1 MTAKMKRREFITLLG
16 GAAAWPLAARAQQPA
31 MPVVGFLNGLSA
43 GERPHLVESFRRGL
57 SEAGYVAGQNVAV
70 EYRYAE
76 NQPDRLRALAADL
89 IARRVVVIAATGG
102 NHSALVAKSLT
113 TTIPIVFTSGAD
125 PVRAGLVSSF
135 SQPEGNV
142 TGVSWFSVDLG
153 AKHLELVREFVPAAT
168 LIAVIVNPR
177 NREAV
182 LYEQPLREAAARVP
196 GLQMEI
202 LEASTAGEIDAAF
215 ETLMQHKA
223 SAVIVASD
231 PFLTARARQF
241 AVLAARNNIAMVTG
255 TRDFTMA
262 GCMIS
267 YGNDTADAYRR
278 AGLYAG
284 RILKGAKPRD
294 LPIDRATK
302 FELIINVQTARTLK
316 FEIPARL
323 LATADEVIE

>member
-1 MTAKMKRREFITLLG
+1 
-16 GAAAWPLAARAQQPA
+16 
-31 MPVVGFLNGLSA
+31 
-43 GERPHLVESFRRGL
+43 
-57 SEAGYVAGQNVAV
+57 
-70 EYRYAE
+70 
-76 NQPDRLRALAADL
+76 
-89 IARRVVVIAATGG
+89 
-102 NHSALVAKSLT
+102 
-113 TTIPIVFTSGAD
+113 
-125 PVRAGLVSSF
+125 VRAGLVSSF

-153 AKHLELVREFVPAAT
+153 AKHLELVRELVPAAT

-177 NREAV
+177 NREAA
-182 LYEQPLREAAARVP
+182 LYEQPLREAATRMP
-196 GLQMEI
+196 GLQ
-202 LEASTAGEIDAAF
+202 LEMLKASTAGEIDAAF
-215 ETLMQHKA
+215 ETLVQHKA
-223 SAVIVASD
+223 SAVIVGSD

-262 GCMIS
+262 GGMIS

-284 RILKGAKPRD
+284 RILKGAKPAD

>member
-1 MTAKMKRREFITLLG
+1 MRRREFLGVLG
-16 GAAAWPLAARAQQPA
+16 GTAVAWPLATHAQQA
-31 MPVVGFLNGLSA
+31 ATPVVGFLNGLSA

-57 SEAGYVAGQNVAV
+57 SEAGYAAGQNVAI

-89 IARRVVVIAATGG
+89 IARRVAVIAATGG
-102 NHSALVAKSLT
+102 NNPALVAKSLT
-113 TTIPIVFTSGAD
+113 TTIPIVFTSGVD
-125 PVRAGLVSSF
+125 PVRAGLVSNF
-135 SQPEGNV
+135 SRPEGNV
-142 TGVSWFSVDLG
+142 TGVSWFSVELG
-153 AKHLELVREFVPAAT
+153 AKHLELVRELVPAAT

-177 NREAV
+177 NREAA
-182 LYEQPLREAAARVP
+182 LYEQPLREAATRVP
-196 GLQMEI
+196 GLQLEM

-215 ETLMQHKA
+215 ETLVQHKA
-223 SAVIVASD
+223 GAVIVGSD

-241 AVLAARNNIAMVTG
+241 AVLAARNNIALVTG
-255 TRDFTMA
+255 TRDFTTA

-284 RILKGAKPRD
+284 RILQGAKPGD

-302 FELIINVQTARTLK
+302 FELIINVQTARALK
-316 FEIPARL
+316 FEIPVRL

>member
-1 MTAKMKRREFITLLG
+1 MNRREFITLLG
-16 GAAAWPLAARAQQPA
+16 GVAAAWPLEARAQQTG
-31 MPVVGFLNGLSA
+31 MPVVGFLSGLSA

-70 EYRYAE
+70 EYRYGE

-89 IARRVVVIAATGG
+89 IARRVAVIAATGG
-102 NHSALVAKSLT
+102 NNPVAKSLT
-113 TTIPIVFTSGAD
+113 TTIPIVFTSGVD
-125 PVRAGLVSSF
+125 PVRAGLVNSF

-142 TGVSWFSVDLG
+142 TGVSWFSVELG
-153 AKHLELVREFVPAAT
+153 AKHLELVLELVPAAT

-177 NREAV
+177 NREAA

-196 GLQMEI
+196 GLQLEI
-202 LEASTAGEIDAAF
+202 LKASTAGEIDAAF
-215 ETLMQHKA
+215 ETLVQHKA

-262 GCMIS
+262 GCIIS

-278 AGLYAG
+278 AGVYAG
-284 RILKGAKPRD
+284 RILKGAKPAD